1 MNDTLVVDINLG
13 SLGTSSSFLKIM
25 SEKLYFP
32 DYFGFNYDAL
42 DECMQD
48 LSWLPEEKII
58 INFRFIERIK
68 RKNESLYKIIYD
80 CLVMYQEYWDSEY
93 EQEFVDFFRKNHQLL
108 RLNNADDLRIFIEAY
123 YSDQCNFEIFNSEL
137 LAELAKYKVS
147 LPISVYYCDN
157 D

>member
-1 MNDTLVVDINLG
+1 MNNTLVVDINLG

-58 INFRFIERIK
+58 INFRFIERVK
-68 RKNESLYKIIYD
+68 RKNESLYKIIYG
-80 CLVMYQEYWDSEY
+80 CLVMYQEYWQKTQY
-93 EQEFVDFFRKNHQLL
+93 KKKVI
-108 RLNNADDLRIFIEAY
+108 LNF
-123 YSDQCNFEIFNSEL
+123 
-137 LAELAKYKVS
+137 
-147 LPISVYYCDN
+147 
-157 D
+157 